1 MPYGQLYYHIIW
13 GTKYGEPIIT
23 AQIEP
28 ILFDF
33 IRSKAI
39 GLRGFVYALNG
50 IENHVHMVAHI
61 PVTIPV
67 ANFIGQIKGSSS
79 TRINKS
85 TDGGSHFYWQTS
97 YSIFTVSKNLV
108 PIVIDYVKNQKI
120 HHQGGSTIYQYEL
133 KE

>member
-13 GTKYGEPIIT
+13 GTKYGEQIIT
-23 AQIEP
+23 AHIEP
-28 ILFDF
+28 LLFDF

-39 GLRGFVYALNG
+39 GLGGFVYALNG
-50 IENHVHMVAHI
+50 IEDHVHLVAHI

-85 TDGGSHFYWQTS
+85 TYGEGHFFWQTS
-97 YSIFTVSKNLV
+97 YSVFTISKNLV
-108 PIVIDYVKNQKI
+108 PAIINYVKNRKMN
-120 HHQGGSTIYQYEL
+120 HQEGSTIYQYEL

>member
-1 MPYGQLYYHIIW
+1 MAYGQLYYHIIW

-23 AQIEP
+23 VQIES

-39 GLRGFVYALNG
+39 GLGGFVYALNG
-50 IENHVHMVAHI
+50 IEDHVHMVAHI

-85 TDGGSHFYWQTS
+85 TDGGGHFFWQTS
-97 YSIFTVSKNLV
+97 YSVFTISNNLV
-108 PIVIDYVKNQKI
+108 PAIINYV
-120 HHQGGSTIYQYEL
+120 
-133 KE
+133 

>member
-39 GLRGFVYALNG
+39 GLGGFVYALNG
-50 IENHVHMVAHI
+50 IEDHVHIVAHI

-85 TDGGSHFYWQTS
+85 TDGGGHFFWQTS
-97 YSIFTVSKNLV
+97 YSVFTISKNLV
-108 PIVIDYVKNQKI
+108 PSVINYVKNQKI
-120 HHQGGSTIYQYEL
+120 HHQEGSTIYQYEL